1 MHKLAALFA
10 VALCVP
16 AFAQPPDPPP
26 VRPKTGKVQI
36 FKESDLKPG
45 MKGYAWTVL
54 AGMEPEPIPVE
65 IVGILKNQWGPK
77 QDIIIAKMLGKAIR
91 TNVAGGMSGSP
102 VYIDGKLVG
111 AVALRLSVFSPD
123 AICGITPIELMLEV
137 NDFDKSRPS
146 DARVPGSTAPQR
158 AAVNLSNEMLQQV
171 VSAGSSGNFS
181 ASPTMVPIETPLS
194 FAGFNEGV
202 LREFSPFFQQLGMT
216 VAAGGASSSMRD
228 SKPAPGW
235 EHSLQPGDAV
245 TGVLVSGDMSVSG
258 MCTVTYND
266 GKNMLACGHS
276 FFNLGPVDMPM
287 AKGEVLMTLA
297 SQFQPNKFGN
307 ATEIVGA
314 LHQDRHSAIM
324 GVMGATAD
332 MVPVTLKV
340 RSFDD
345 SNNVRKE
352 KDFHFSVFVQQKW
365 TPYLMMLTLFNSISG
380 LNDFADE
387 ATYRMS
393 GNVEL
398 DGHEKLSLS
407 TMLAPT
413 EAPVPAPMLL
423 AGWWGDKFNRL
434 FLNSVRTPKLK
445 SVEATID
452 LLPDRRIATIENA
465 WVPNAEVEAGST
477 VPVKVFLRPYR
488 GDRIEREFNLK
499 IPSGLA
505 KGEHRI
511 LLSDADTLNHM
522 QSLANANRFIDI
534 PQQVSLLNQERTNNK
549 LYISLIEPRP
559 TVYFEDKS
567 LPSLPASVINVMQT
581 GRTASRHFASS
592 PESAVEQGNIPFD
605 LAINGAY
612 TLKITVK

>member
-10 VALCVP
+10 VTLCVP

-137 NDFDKSRPS
+137 NDFDKSPPS

-365 TPYLMMLTLFNSISG
+365 TPYLMMLTLFNSVAG